1 MFFLFLPVKA
11 RPPVHDI
18 VTFPRKSTFY
28 ISVIMFEISLVLLN
42 SSRDHGIAVIYPK
55 DRNHCYHISCLVVI
69 FTLQV
74 DRWTLCC
81 CPHMSFDVKLF
92 LLPLCCLL
100 CHLVSDPAQTPP
112 VGTKWHLVCR
122 DAKDELDI
130 MSRPGLPP
138 MAQHCAPPRLVSSGR
153 ACSETERADLIL
165 PAGRIMRNS
174 GISSGS
180 PSHLH

>member
-1 MFFLFLPVKA
+1 MLSPNKWN
-11 RPPVHDI
+11 
-18 VTFPRKSTFY
+18 
-28 ISVIMFEISLVLLN
+28 ISLCCDINLVDVLLDIMPL
-42 SSRDHGIAVIYPK
+42 STY
-55 DRNHCYHISCLVVI
+55 
-69 FTLQV
+69 F
-74 DRWTLCC
+74 
-81 CPHMSFDVKLF
+81 FDVKLF

-138 MAQHCAPPRLVSSGR
+138 MAQHCAPLGLVSSGR

-174 GISSGS
+174 GIRSGS
-180 PSHLH
+180 PSHLHSLRMECEELHCRRGITHLQNNP